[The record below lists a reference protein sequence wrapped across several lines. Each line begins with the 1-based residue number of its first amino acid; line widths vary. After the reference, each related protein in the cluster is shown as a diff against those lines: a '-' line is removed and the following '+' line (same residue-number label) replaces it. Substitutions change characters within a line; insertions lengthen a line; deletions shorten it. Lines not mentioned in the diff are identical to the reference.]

1 MHFSLKALILCVI
14 IAIVANDLFVYANY
28 GDDDDDNDKPTIEAD
43 TEVIVD
49 WVIILLNH
57 FIVIVIR
64 F

>member
-1 MHFSLKALILCVI
+1 M
-14 IAIVANDLFVYANY
+14 IAFVANNPFVYAND
-28 GDDDDDNDKPTIEAD
+28 GDDDNDKPTIEAD

-49 WVIILLNH
+49 WVIILNH

>member
-1 MHFSLKALILCVI
+1 M
-14 IAIVANDLFVYANY
+14 IAFVANDLFVYAN
-28 GDDDDDNDKPTIEAD
+28 GGNDDDDDKPTIEAD

-49 WVIILLNH
+49 WVIILNH

>member
-1 MHFSLKALILCVI
+1 M
-14 IAIVANDLFVYANY
+14 IAFVANDPFVYAND

-49 WVIILLNH
+49 WVIILNH
-57 FIVIVIR
+57 FIVFVIR